1 MKRSILLLCVSTL
14 ALAAC
19 NNSIGNDAAT
29 QQVKPGSVSGLD
41 LSSLDK
47 SVKPGDDFFGY
58 ANGNWVKRTVIPADR
73 SSVGGFYIADQ
84 QREKN
89 TLEMMDALLKASAAA
104 DSDDGRIVNYYKAYL
119 DTAATTFQTR
129 S

>member
-1 MKRSILLLCVSTL
+1 MMRSILMLFVSSL

-19 NNSIGNDAAT
+19 TKERGNGAAT
-29 QQVKPGSVSGLD
+29 EQVKLGSVSGLD

-47 SVKPGDDFFGY
+47 SVKPGDDFFAY

-84 QREKN
+84 KREKN
-89 TLEMMDALLKASAAA
+89 TREMMDALLKTSPAA
-104 DSDDGRIVNYYKAYL
+104 DTEEGRLVTI
-119 DTAATTFQTR
+119 TR
-129 S
+129 PISTPPRLT